1 MKLVRVPAVLAFV
14 GLASLSCNGVSGTLT
29 STATPLGTWTFSP
42 TRCTATSDQLVLSSR
57 ADPLRYLSIE
67 RVPAT
72 QVVGANDAVAPS
84 ILAPQVP
91 PVRLTILA
99 LNAGEGAPLVI
110 PASQCRVLSFQA
122 SGSFSTRINGGPRVN
137 SYSGTADIDCP
148 YPDAAHRFAGHFDF
162 TCYEE

>member
-1 MKLVRVPAVLAFV
+1 MKLLLS
-14 GLASLSCNGVSGTLT
+14 LASVLVGATTLSCNSVGGTLT

-42 TRCTATSDQLVLSSR
+42 TRCTATSDELILSSR
-57 ADPLRYLSIE
+57 ADPLRYVSIE

-72 QVVGANDAVAPS
+72 QIVGANNTSAPS
-84 ILAPQVP
+84 ILAPQAP

-99 LNAGEGAPLVI
+99 LNAGDGAPLVI
-110 PASQCRVLSFQA
+110 QASQCRVLSLQA

-137 SYSGTADIDCP
+137 SYSGTADVDCP
-148 YPDAAHRFAGHFDF
+148 YPDDARRFSGHFDF